1 MEGEVLTLID
11 KLIACWSDWDS
22 NEEYYLGV
30 LAPNIVRSGG
40 RSDGFRRLRGNERK
54 IVTALRRQLSQ
65 REWQHL
71 PALIAQRRID
81 KQKELDTARERA
93 KVLEEAERKRGRE
106 DQARIARKTALIVR
120 LKDVFESDFLS
131 ADEAFAADPDA
142 DLLGEDEYQEL
153 KTRSVRDW
161 SVRELQQPLPWAISR
176 LWRGREAGRPGR
188 SSQEQSSCRSTARCR
203 QARSSCWLSTRKQ
216 PRR

>member
-30 LAPNIVRSGG
+30 FAPNIVRSGG

-93 KVLEEAERKRGRE
+93 KILEEA
-106 DQARIARKTALIVR
+106 
-120 LKDVFESDFLS
+120 
-131 ADEAFAADPDA
+131 A
-142 DLLGEDEYQEL
+142 DLLTNPAKHGCRHDE
-153 KTRSVRDW
+153 RD
-161 SVRELQQPLPWAISR
+161 SKAV
-176 LWRGREAGRPGR
+176 
-188 SSQEQSSCRSTARCR
+188 
-203 QARSSCWLSTRKQ
+203 KV
-216 PRR
+216 PR